1 MSVSKTIV
9 ISCAG
14 VGSRLGM
21 GTTKALVKILDK
33 PIIQWQLEL
42 LKDFKDI
49 RIVVGFQA
57 KQVIETVL
65 KIRKDVT
72 FIFNHN
78 YTNTGTGA
86 SLSLGA
92 QYSNGMV
99 VSLDGDLLVHPED
112 LLKFLSIN
120 EECLGYCIPSTE
132 EPVYVELDEFDN
144 DKKVTSFSRKNGS
157 FEWTGLLQLNH
168 ENVTATKGHV
178 FEMVNNLLPIKGV
191 FVRSIEIDTPSDYES
206 AVKWV
211 KENY

>member
-33 PIIQWQLEL
+33 PIIQWQLDL

-144 DKKVTSFSRKNGS
+144 DKKVTSFSRKNGT